1 MTETTST
8 PIHTESDVMAH
19 IQRDLR
25 ICAISSGHFK
35 RIQAY
40 LAKNPTVIQ
49 HYLGQWHSA
58 AYTARQI
65 ERAC

>member
-1 MTETTST
+1 MVEST
-8 PIHTESDVMAH
+8 HSESDVMDC

-25 ICAISSGHFK
+25 ICAISSEHFK

-49 HYLGQWHSA
+49 HYLGQGHA
-58 AYTARQI
+58 PAYAARQI
-65 ERAC
+65 EHAC

>member
-1 MTETTST
+1 MSQDIST
-8 PIHTESDVMAH
+8 PVHTEADVHAQ

-25 ICAISSGHFK
+25 ICAISADHFK

-40 LAKNPTVIQ
+40 LAKNPSVVK
-49 HYLGQWHSA
+49 HYLGLGHSS
-58 AYTARQI
+58 AYAARQI